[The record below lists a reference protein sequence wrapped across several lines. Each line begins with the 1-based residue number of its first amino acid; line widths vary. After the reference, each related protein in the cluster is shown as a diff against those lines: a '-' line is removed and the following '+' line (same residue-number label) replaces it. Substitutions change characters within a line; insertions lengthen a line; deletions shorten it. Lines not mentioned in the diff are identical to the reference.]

1 MPSKELTALID
12 MLAAR
17 ERPDNPTI
25 SERRDGFARLVQQI
39 GCDTKADV
47 VSLSA
52 GGVPAEWVAAADA
65 AEDAAILYLHGGAY
79 VIGSIATHREL
90 AARISIAAACRVLVI
105 DYRLAPEDP
114 YPAAVED
121 AASAYRWLVSQGFE
135 PSRLA
140 IAGDSA
146 GGGLAM
152 ATLVS
157 LRDSGTTLPACA
169 VCISPWV
176 DLECTSESMIS
187 RMAVDPMIAR
197 QGLVASAD
205 LYLHGAD
212 PRSPLAAP
220 LYADLHDLPPLLIQ
234 VGTRETLLDDSTR
247 LADCARAA
255 GVQVELEQWEEMIHI
270 WPIFAPVLPEG
281 QQAIDRIGEFVRR
294 AHTAK
299 RVA

>member
-1 MPSKELTALID
+1 
-12 MLAAR
+12 
-17 ERPDNPTI
+17 
-25 SERRDGFARLVQQI
+25 
-39 GCDTKADV
+39 
-47 VSLSA
+47 
-52 GGVPAEWVAAADA
+52 
-65 AEDAAILYLHGGAY
+65 
-79 VIGSIATHREL
+79 
-90 AARISIAAACRVLVI
+90 
-105 DYRLAPEDP
+105 
-114 YPAAVED
+114 
-121 AASAYRWLVSQGFE
+121 
-135 PSRLA
+135 
-140 IAGDSA
+140 
-146 GGGLAM
+146 
-152 ATLVS
+152 
-157 LRDSGTTLPACA
+157 
-169 VCISPWV
+169 
-176 DLECTSESMIS
+176 MIS
-187 RMAVDPMIAR
+187 RVAVDPMIAR
-197 QGLVASAD
+197 QGLIASAD